1 MFKTIKIT
9 IILLAVFGASV
20 FAYAKLNPAPCS
32 EPIRYSLGRIDP
44 GFKMSP
50 DQFLQDIDKA
60 SDLWS
65 DAAKKPL
72 FEYDPTAELK
82 ISLVYDYRQQS
93 TDELKKL
100 GFNIENNQ
108 ESYNELKASYQTMKS
123 NYELRKQALDAD
135 IKSYEKKQSTYNE
148 QVAYWNSRGGA
159 PKKEYDA
166 LQQQKSEL
174 DAQRTK
180 IASDQNAL
188 NDLVDQLNN
197 LVKALN
203 QLAKN
208 LNLNISQ
215 YNTIGTSRG
224 SQFEEGVYV
233 EDFSGKYIDI
243 FEFETQTQLIRL
255 LAHELG
261 HALGLSHIE
270 DESAIM
276 YRLNSA
282 DTVSLTA
289 ADTAALG
296 ALCRMK

>member
-1 MFKTIKIT
+1 MFKTLKLA
-9 IILLAVFGASV
+9 IILLAVFGV
-20 FAYAKLNPAPCS
+20 GYFAYAKLNPAPCA
-32 EPIRYSLGRIDP
+32 EPIKYSLGRIDQ
-44 GFKMSP
+44 GFNLTTE
-50 DQFLQDIDKA
+50 QFLEHIDQA

-65 DAAKKPL
+65 DAANKEL

-100 GFNIENNQ
+100 GINIENTQ
-108 ESYNELKASYQTMKS
+108 ESYNELKATYQATKS
-123 NYELRKQALDAD
+123 DYELRKHALDAS
-135 IKSYEKKQSTYNE
+135 IRNYEKKQSAYNE

-174 DAQRTK
+174 DAQRAQ

-203 QLAKN
+203 LLAKN

-233 EDFSGKYIDI
+233 EGFSGKYIDI
-243 FEFETQTQLIRL
+243 FEFENQTQLIRL

-261 HALGLSHIE
+261 HALGLSHVE

-282 DTVSLTA
+282 DTVSLTT
-289 ADTAALG
+289 ADTAALRS
-296 ALCRMK
+296 LCRIQ